1 MITDQEKTEK
11 VIVGS
16 LLFNAVEHQNVF
28 SILKSEHFGTPL
40 LKSIYSCLER
50 LNSLNKAI
58 DSITVAHELKSI
70 GQLENVGGIAGLY
83 ELSQNQLF
91 SNLETHC
98 YLVLEDYLK
107 RRVLTYALTLQN
119 RVNDLG
125 ADIFDT
131 IAQAETEISDIVKNV
146 ITKPIHTLE
155 QVKDEVIEEMHQ
167 VLITGK
173 SSGLQTS
180 IDDLNK
186 HTQGWQKQNLII
198 IAGRPGMG
206 KTAAA
211 LDFALTP
218 ALAGHSV
225 AFFSLEMS
233 KEELTGRAL
242 SILTYINVQNI
253 IQKNLN
259 LDQVNYI
266 QSQAVKYNKVPFYI
280 DDSPSLSIFTL
291 RNKARKL
298 KREIGLELIVI
309 DYLQLMTVKSNS
321 KSGNREQEISEIS
334 RGLKALAKEL
344 DIPIIA
350 LAQLSRAVELRPDKK
365 PLQSD
370 LRESGAIE
378 QDADLIIFPFRPEYY
393 GHEVYQFGNEQ
404 LRTEQLLIWIIA
416 KFRNGAT
423 GEIKSRFIGD
433 NTMVVNYDTKPIPME
448 NNTEFLKQDE
458 PF

>member
-1 MITDQEKTEK
+1 MTDLEKTEQA
-11 VIVGS
+11 IVGS

-28 SILKSEHFGTPL
+28 TTLKSEHFGTQV
-40 LKSIYSCLER
+40 LKTIYSCLER

-58 DSITVAHELKSI
+58 DTITVAHELKLI
-70 GQLENVGGIAGLY
+70 GQLENIGGIY
-83 ELSQNQLF
+83 ELSKLTEFQIFN
-91 SNLETHC
+91 NLETHC
-98 YLVLEDYLK
+98 YIVLEAYLK

-119 RVNDLG
+119 RANDLG
-125 ADIFDT
+125 ADIFET
-131 IAQAETEISDIVKNV
+131 IAQAETEIGDIVKNV
-146 ITKPIHTLE
+146 VTKPINTLE
-155 QVKDEVIEEMHQ
+155 EVKDVVITEMHE
-167 VLITGK
+167 VLKTGK
-173 SSGLQTS
+173 KSGILTS
-180 IDDLNK
+180 IEDLNN

-198 IAGRPGMG
+198 LAGRPGMG

-218 ALAGHSV
+218 ALSGHSV

-233 KEELTGRAL
+233 KEELTGRAI
-242 SILTYINVQNI
+242 SIITSINVQKI
-253 IQKNLN
+253 VQKNLTM
-259 LDQVNYI
+259 DEVMYAEKESI
-266 QSQAVKYNKVPFYI
+266 QFNKVPLYI

-365 PLQSD
+365 PLLSD

-378 QDADLIIFPFRPEYY
+378 QDADMIIFPFRPEYY
-393 GHEVYQFGNEQ
+393 GQDVYQFGNEQ
-404 LRTEQLLIWIIA
+404 LRTEQLLIWIIG

-433 NTMVVNYDTKPIPME
+433 NTKVVNYSGT
-448 NNTEFLKQDE
+448 